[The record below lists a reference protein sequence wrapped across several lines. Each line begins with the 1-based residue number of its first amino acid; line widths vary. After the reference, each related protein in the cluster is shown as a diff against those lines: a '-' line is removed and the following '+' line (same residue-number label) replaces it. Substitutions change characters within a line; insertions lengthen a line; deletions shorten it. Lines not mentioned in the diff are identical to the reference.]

1 MFFPEYFFHVV
12 VKHYLV
18 TYLYYNL
25 WCPLCQFF
33 ENSQNIAGQCSTRC
47 ASQYT
52 TGLILFNS
60 CKVYW
65 DLQCTMTWVVYFHI
79 YIHWQVCSHVLF
91 IFLLCSYRVASIF
104 FLLFSV
110 LYGIPEV
117 LYFKRGS
124 VQVTFLSAALLY
136 ISLRPQWLPDRPHR
150 LFFSPCLYN
159 QVFSE
164 TQLSTIWCKTGITA
178 SLRQIQCASDITMN
192 LATIVKNPNMFEF
205 LTFLQGRLQRLFSF
219 TAPWSPKLIDIQI
232 FCFIFPFFKT

>member
-1 MFFPEYFFHVV
+1 MFSPEYFFHVV

-47 ASQYT
+47 ASHYT
-52 TGLILFNS
+52 TGLILSNS
-60 CKVYW
+60 CKVYG
-65 DLQCTMTWVVYFHI
+65 DLQCTMTWVVYFHIYI

-136 ISLRPQWLPDRPHR
+136 ISLRPQWLPDCPHR
-150 LFFSPCLYN
+150 LFFFCITRCL
-159 QVFSE
+159 VRHRVVH
-164 TQLSTIWCKTGITA
+164 TL
-178 SLRQIQCASDITMN
+178 L
-192 LATIVKNPNMFEF
+192 
-205 LTFLQGRLQRLFSF
+205 
-219 TAPWSPKLIDIQI
+219 
-232 FCFIFPFFKT
+232 